1 MKHKSASQQALEIL
15 QERSRKG
22 LELAKRTILS
32 EKTMCKRASEA
43 LEYYASYWE
52 NYTHTGLFSLACEA
66 VGGDPDEAV
75 DVQAAIAMFAGTLD
89 IHDDIIDNSKVKR
102 GKNTVLG
109 EYGLDTTL
117 ILGDIFLVSSFALL
131 NKATAEMPKDK
142 RLEVFATVRRAL
154 LELGNAHILEST
166 LKRKLD
172 VDPEYYLQILR
183 MKATSIEA
191 DTRVGALVGNG
202 TGEEVEALTSYGR
215 LLGTLVTLRE
225 EFIDVFDAKE
235 LAHRASKECLPIPVL
250 YAMKDS
256 EDRKR
261 IQSLIAKKRITQASA
276 NGLVDIVFE
285 SENVKKLRKSM
296 SNMVKESVNMAQAT
310 HRKNPRSM
318 LIQFAKATLEDL

>member
-1 MKHKSASQQALEIL
+1 MKHKSASEQALEIL

-32 EKTMCKRASEA
+32 EKTMCKQASEA

-66 VGGDPDEAV
+66 VGGDLDEAV

-131 NKATAEMPKDK
+131 NKATAEMPKNK

-183 MKATSIEA
+183 MKAASIEA

-202 TGEEVEALTSYGR
+202 TDREVEALTKYGR

-225 EFIDVFDAKE
+225 EFIDIFDAKE
-235 LAHRASKECLPIPVL
+235 LAHRAHKECLPVPIL
-250 YAMKDS
+250 YAMKNS
-256 EDRKR
+256 EDCMH

-276 NGLVDIVFE
+276 NDFVDIIFK
-285 SENVKKLRKSM
+285 SQNVKKLRKLM
-296 SNMVKESVNMAQAT
+296 TNMVKQGVSMAQAA
-310 HRKNPRSM
+310 HCVKPRNI
-318 LIQFAKATLEDL
+318 LIQLAKATLEDL